1 MTSNPFSYVTSGGVV
16 NKRVKSSD
24 NDATLKD
31 LYDRFNKP
39 LQLDLTAIEY
49 HNGDKQLRYG
59 VKKALPYFVGGEFSD
74 HKRSD
79 ESIKTRTLIT
89 LDIEQSDIAGAAP
102 PPPQEIAAKL
112 EELGGCGWVYTS
124 ISHTPDR
131 PRYRVVLPLGKPIE
145 RSNEYDMG
153 EALKAST
160 LAAAKKL
167 GIEQWCAPESYV
179 LSQAMFLP
187 TMLKGMSFYQE
198 FVEGKVWSRV
208 VKKAPADIPD
218 EIEMPDKPKKDGPAD
233 IPDERPD
240 FILQAIKAAGLYLKP
255 NKRHPGMHFITCP
268 FSDEHGLVNE
278 TQTVY
283 YEAHFDG
290 NPKAAVKCFDT
301 VPDVDGKPH
310 LTIASLVR
318 YLKDAGH
325 ITEDQQAEAGVL
337 DDPDAFD
344 KLADIGQLLDTQ
356 PVPREWAI
364 EKFAPV
370 GKVTVL
376 AGPGGVSKSMM
387 MLHVLTYAAMGQAW
401 AGFKPEGVL
410 KSLYVSYEDD
420 KQELHKRINTL
431 ANELR
436 NVDDGTFDM
445 LYDVDSSIRRNL
457 RVYAAD
463 DNAAAWLLA
472 VKPDRYS
479 PAQRTQRVEWL
490 IDYVKS
496 RGIKLLCLDPAV
508 YTHQLAENDVADMAE
523 YMRILTQIAKHA
535 GCAVVVL
542 HHMNKGGANSS
553 LDDVTSG
560 SLRGASSFSDNAR
573 SVMTVVSMPIH
584 DAPTYGLPSDHDTVS
599 RYLVAKH
606 TKHNYSGSM
615 GVQVFERKGALLIPR
630 ADVVRLSAEEAQEA
644 REQQKREAAQRKM
657 LMLVPRALEILSE
670 ANQPVSQNFVGHEMN
685 AKPQVVKEVLQWC
698 VDQDYVEMSEG
709 PNRSRLHELNKNGRA
724 YLKLLK
730 KEAKNGL

>member
-1 MTSNPFSYVTSGGVV
+1 MGNPYSYVTNGGVT

-24 NDATLKD
+24 NDASLVD
-31 LYDRFNKP
+31 LYNQ
-39 LQLDLTAIEY
+39 LHEVTQLDLSAIEY
-49 HNGDKQLRYG
+49 HNGDKSLRYET
-59 VKKALPYFVGGEFSD
+59 KKALPYFVGGEFTNG
-74 HKRSD
+74 KRSD
-79 ESIKTRTLIT
+79 DSIKSRTLIT

-102 PPPQEIAAKL
+102 PPPSDIVNRL
-112 EELGGCGWVYTS
+112 EELGGEGWVYTS

-145 RSNEYDMG
+145 VGSDYDAG

-167 GIEQWCAPESYV
+167 GLTQWCAPESYV

-187 TMLKGMSFYQE
+187 AKLKGGTFYQRL
-198 FVEGKVWSRV
+198 VEGKAWSRV
-208 VKKAPADIPD
+208 VKKEPADIPD
-218 EIEMPDKPKKDGPAD
+218 NIPDAKKAPAD

-240 FILQAIKAAGLYLKP
+240 FILQAIKAAGLYIKP

-268 FSDEHGLVNE
+268 FADEHGLTNE

-290 NPKAAVKCFDT
+290 NPKPAVKCFDT

-318 YLKDAGH
+318 YLKDNDH
-325 ITEDQQAEAGVL
+325 LTQDQQTEAGVL

-344 KLADIGQLLDTQ
+344 KASDISVLLDSA

-401 AGFKPEGVL
+401 AGFNPEGTL

-420 KQELHKRINTL
+420 KQELHKRVNTL

-436 NVDDGTFDM
+436 TVDNGTFDM

-463 DNAAAWLLA
+463 DNAVAWLLA

-479 PAQRTQRVEWL
+479 PAQRTDRVDWL
-490 IDYVKS
+490 IDYIKS

-523 YMRILTQIAKHA
+523 YMRILTQIAKHG

-630 ADVVRLSAEEAQEA
+630 NDIIRLSAEEAQQA
-644 REQQKREAAQRKM
+644 REQQKQEAAQRKM
-657 LMLVPRALEILSE
+657 LGYVPRALEVLSE
-670 ANQPVSQNFVGHEMN
+670 VSEPVSQNYIAHEMN
-685 AKPQVVKEVLQWC
+685 AKPIIVKDVLSWC
-698 VDQDYVEMSEG
+698 VAQEYIEMSDG
-709 PNRSRLHELNKNGRA
+709 PNRSRLHELTKSGKT

-730 KEAKNGL
+730 KEANSL

>member
-1 MTSNPFSYVTSGGVV
+1 MGNPYSYVTNGGVT

-24 NDATLKD
+24 NDASLVD
-31 LYDRFNKP
+31 LYNQ
-39 LQLDLTAIEY
+39 LHGVTQLDLSAIEY
-49 HNGDKQLRYG
+49 HNGDKSLRYET
-59 VKKALPYFVGGEFSD
+59 KKALPYFVGGEFTNG
-74 HKRSD
+74 KRSD
-79 ESIKTRTLIT
+79 DSIKSRTLIT

-102 PPPQEIAAKL
+102 PPPSDIVNRL
-112 EELGGCGWVYTS
+112 EELGGEGWVYTS

-145 RSNEYDMG
+145 VGSDYDAG

-167 GIEQWCAPESYV
+167 GLTQWCAPESYV

-187 TMLKGMSFYQE
+187 AKLKGGTFYQRL
-198 FVEGKVWSRV
+198 VEGKAWSRV
-208 VKKAPADIPD
+208 VKKEPADIPD
-218 EIEMPDKPKKDGPAD
+218 NIPDAKKAPAD

-240 FILQAIKAAGLYLKP
+240 FILQAITAAGLYIKP

-268 FSDEHGLVNE
+268 FADEHGLVNE
-278 TQTVY
+278 THTVY

-290 NPKAAVKCFDT
+290 NPKPAVKCFDT

-318 YLKDAGH
+318 YLKDNDH
-325 ITEDQQAEAGVL
+325 LTQDQQTEAGVL

-344 KLADIGQLLDTQ
+344 KASDISVLLDTD
-356 PVPREWAI
+356 PVAREWAI

-387 MLHVLTYAAMGQAW
+387 MLHVLTYAAMGQSW
-401 AGFKPEGVL
+401 AGFNPEGTL

-420 KQELHKRINTL
+420 KQELHKRVNTL

-436 NVDDGTFDM
+436 TVDNGTFDM

-463 DNAAAWLLA
+463 DNAVAWLLA

-479 PAQRTQRVEWL
+479 PAQRTDRVDWL

-523 YMRILTQIAKHA
+523 YMRILTQIAKHG

-606 TKHNYSGSM
+606 TKHNYSSSM
-615 GVQVFERKGALLIPR
+615 GIQVFERKGALLIPR
-630 ADVVRLSAEEAQEA
+630 NDIIRLSAEEAQQA
-644 REQQKREAAQRKM
+644 REQQKQEAAQRKM
-657 LMLVPRALEILSE
+657 LGYVPRALEVLSE
-670 ANQPVSQNFVGHEMN
+670 VSEPVSQNYIAHEMN
-685 AKPQVVKEVLQWC
+685 AKPAIVKDVLFWC
-698 VDQDYVEMSEG
+698 VAQEYIEMSDG
-709 PNRSRLHELNKNGRA
+709 PNRSRLHELTKSGKT

-730 KEAKNGL
+730 KEANL

>member
-1 MTSNPFSYVTSGGVV
+1 MGNPYSYVTNGGVT

-24 NDATLKD
+24 NDASLVD
-31 LYDRFNKP
+31 LYNQ
-39 LQLDLTAIEY
+39 LHEVTQLDLSAIEY
-49 HNGDKQLRYG
+49 HNGDKSLRYET
-59 VKKALPYFVGGEFSD
+59 KKALPYFVGGEFTNG
-74 HKRSD
+74 KRSD
-79 ESIKTRTLIT
+79 DSIKSRTLIT

-102 PPPQEIAAKL
+102 PPPSDIVNRL
-112 EELGGCGWVYTS
+112 EELGGEGWVYTS

-145 RSNEYDMG
+145 TGSDYDAG

-160 LAAAKKL
+160 RAAAKKL
-167 GIEQWCAPESYV
+167 GLTQWCAPESYV

-187 TMLKGMSFYQE
+187 AKLKGGTFYQRL
-198 FVEGKVWSRV
+198 VEGKAWSRI
-208 VKKAPADIPD
+208 VKKEPADIPD
-218 EIEMPDKPKKDGPAD
+218 NIPDAKKQPAD

-268 FSDEHGLVNE
+268 FADEHGLVNE

-290 NPKAAVKCFDT
+290 NPKPAVKCFDT

-318 YLKDAGH
+318 YLKDNDYL
-325 ITEDQQAEAGVL
+325 TQDQQTEAGVL

-344 KLADIGQLLDTQ
+344 KASDISVLLDTD
-356 PVPREWAI
+356 PVAREWAI

-401 AGFKPEGVL
+401 AGFNPEGTL

-420 KQELHKRINTL
+420 KQELHKRVNTL

-436 NVDDGTFDM
+436 TVDNGAFDM

-463 DNAAAWLLA
+463 DNAVAWLLA

-479 PAQRTQRVEWL
+479 PAQRTDRVDWL

-523 YMRILTQIAKHA
+523 YMRILTQIAKHG

-630 ADVVRLSAEEAQEA
+630 NDIIRLSAEEAQQA
-644 REQQKREAAQRKM
+644 REQQKQEAAQRKM
-657 LMLVPRALEILSE
+657 LGYVPRALEVLSE
-670 ANQPVSQNFVGHEMN
+670 VSEPVSQNYIAHEMN
-685 AKPQVVKEVLQWC
+685 AKPIIVKDVLSWC
-698 VDQDYVEMSEG
+698 VAQEYIEMSDG
-709 PNRSRLHELNKNGRA
+709 PNRSRLHELTKSGKT

-730 KEAKNGL
+730 KEANSL

>member
-1 MTSNPFSYVTSGGVV
+1 MAPNPYSYVVSGGVV

-24 NDATLKD
+24 ADATLLD
-31 LYDRFNKP
+31 LYNQLHEPRE
-39 LQLDLTAIEY
+39 LDLTAIEY
-49 HNGDKQLRYG
+49 HNGDKQLRYD
-59 VKKALPYFVGGEFSD
+59 VKKALPYFVGGEFND
-74 HKRSD
+74 GKRSD
-79 ESIKTRTLIT
+79 DSIKNRTLLT

-102 PPPQEIAAKL
+102 PSPQSIVNRL

-145 RSNEYDMG
+145 RTTDYEFGN
-153 EALKAST
+153 ALKSST

-167 GIEQWCAPESYV
+167 GLTEWCAPESYV

-187 TMLKGMSFYQE
+187 AKLKGMQFYQR
-198 FVEGKVWSRV
+198 FVEGKAWNRV
-208 VKKAPADIPD
+208 VKKEPADIPD
-218 EIEMPDKPKKDGPAD
+218 NVEMPESTKKAPAD

-268 FSDEHGLVNE
+268 FVEEHGLSNE

-290 NPKAAVKCFDT
+290 NPKPAVKCFDT

-310 LTIASLVR
+310 LTIATLVR
-318 YLKDAGH
+318 FLRENNH
-325 ITEDQQAEAGVL
+325 LTQDQQTDAGVL
-337 DDPDAFD
+337 DDPEAFD
-344 KLADIGQLLDTQ
+344 READIGQLLDST
-356 PVPREWAI
+356 PTPREWAI

-387 MLHVLTYAAMGQAW
+387 MLHVLTYAAMGQEW

-436 NVDDGTFDM
+436 TVDGGTFDM
-445 LYDVDSSIRRNL
+445 LYDVDSSIRRNM

-463 DNAAAWLLA
+463 DNATAWLLA
-472 VKPDRYS
+472 TKPDRYS
-479 PAQRTQRVEWL
+479 PAERTARVDWL
-490 IDYVKS
+490 IDYIKT

-573 SVMTVVSMPIH
+573 SVLTVVSMPIH

-606 TKHNYSGSM
+606 TKHNYSSSM
-615 GVQVFERKGALLIPR
+615 GIQVFERKGALLIPR
-630 ADVVRLSAEEAQEA
+630 NDVIRLSPEEAQEA
-644 REQQKREAAQRKM
+644 RDTQKREAATRKM
-657 LMLVPRALEILSE
+657 LMLVPRALEVLEE
-670 ANQPVSQNFVGHEMN
+670 ANQPVSQNFVAHEMS
-685 AKPQVVKEVLQWC
+685 AKPATVKDVLQWC
-698 VDQDYVEMSEG
+698 VDQDYVEMSDG
-709 PNRSRLHELNKNGRA
+709 PNRSRLHELNKNGKT

>member
-1 MTSNPFSYVTSGGVV
+1 MSGNPYSYVVNGGVV
-16 NKRVKSSD
+16 NKRVKSSGA
-24 NDATLKD
+24 DATLKD
-31 LYDRFNKP
+31 LYE
-39 LQLDLTAIEY
+39 QLHRPTEVDLTAIEY

-59 VKKALPYFVGGEFSD
+59 VKKALPYFVGGEFED
-74 HKRSD
+74 GKRSD
-79 ESIKTRTLIT
+79 ESIKNRTLLT
-89 LDIEQSDIAGAAP
+89 LDIEQHDIAGAAP
-102 PPPQEIAAKL
+102 PNPQHIVERL
-112 EELGGCGWVYTS
+112 RELGGSGWVYTS

-131 PRYRVVLPLGKPIE
+131 PRYRVVLPLGKTIE
-145 RSNEYDMG
+145 RGQDYDFG

-160 LAAAKKL
+160 LSAAKKL
-167 GIEQWCAPESYV
+167 GLTEWCAPESYV

-187 TMLKGMSFYQE
+187 AKLKGMSFYQE
-198 FVEGKVWSRV
+198 FVEGKAWSCIA
-208 VKKAPADIPD
+208 KKAPADIPD
-218 EIEMPDKPKKDGPAD
+218 EIGGTDKTKKAPAD

-240 FILQAIKAAGLYLKP
+240 FILQAIKAAGLYLKA

-268 FSDEHGLVNE
+268 FADEHDVINE

-290 NPKAAVKCFDT
+290 NPKPAVKCFDT
-301 VPDVDGKPH
+301 APDEDGKPH
-310 LTIASLVR
+310 LTVDTLVR
-318 YLKDAGH
+318 FLRAEGH
-325 ITEDQQAEAGVL
+325 LTDDQQAQAGVM
-337 DDPDAFD
+337 DDPDEFD
-344 KLADIGQLLDTQ
+344 RLSDISALLDTE
-356 PVPREWAI
+356 PVAREWAI

-410 KSLYVSYEDD
+410 RSLYVSYEDD
-420 KQELHKRINTL
+420 KQELHKRVNTL
-431 ANELR
+431 AKELR
-436 NVDDGTFDM
+436 EADDGAFDM

-463 DNAAAWLLA
+463 DNATAWLLA
-472 VKPDRYS
+472 TKLDRYS
-479 PAQRTQRVEWL
+479 PAQRTSRVEWL
-490 IDYVKS
+490 IGYVKS

-584 DAPTYGLPSDHDTVS
+584 DAPTYGLPADHDTVS

-615 GVQVFERKGALLIPR
+615 GVQVFERKGALLIPCT
-630 ADVVRLSAEEAQEA
+630 DILKLSAEEAQEA
-644 REQQKREAAQRKM
+644 REQQKREAATRKM
-657 LMLVPRALEILSE
+657 LMLVPRALEVLEESGD
-670 ANQPVSQNFVGHEMN
+670 AVSQNFVAHEMN
-685 AKPQVVKEVLQWC
+685 AKPATVKEVLQWC
-698 VDQDYVEMSEG
+698 VDQDYVEMSDG
-709 PNRSRLHELNKNGRA
+709 PNRSRLHELNKNGKT

-730 KEAKNGL
+730 KEAKNG

>member
-1 MTSNPFSYVTSGGVV
+1 MAQNPYSYVINGGVV
-16 NKRVKSSD
+16 NKRVKASSP
-24 NDATLKD
+24 DATLAEMYNE
-31 LYDRFNKP
+31 LHRP
-39 LQLDLTAIEY
+39 IELDLTAIEY
-49 HNGDKQLRYG
+49 HNGDKALRYG
-59 VKKALPYFVGGEFSD
+59 VKKTLPYFVGGEFTD
-74 HKRSD
+74 GKRSD
-79 ESIKTRTLIT
+79 DSIKNRTLLT

-102 PPPQEIAAKL
+102 PSPQSIVARL
-112 EELGGCGWVYTS
+112 EDLGGCGWVYTS

-131 PRYRVVLPLGKPIE
+131 PRYRVVLPLGKPLE
-145 RSNEYDMG
+145 RTNNYDFG
-153 EALKAST
+153 QALKAST

-167 GIEQWCAPESYV
+167 GLADWCAPESYV

-187 TMLKGMSFYQE
+187 AKLKGMSFYQRY
-198 FVEGKVWSRV
+198 VEGKAWSRV
-208 VKKAPADIPD
+208 VKKEPADIPD
-218 EIEMPDKPKKDGPAD
+218 EIEMPESTKKAPAD

-268 FSDEHGLVNE
+268 FVDEHGLSNE

-290 NPKAAVKCFDT
+290 NPKPAVKCFDT

-318 YLKDAGH
+318 YLKDNNH
-325 ITEDQQAEAGVL
+325 LTQDQQTDAGVL
-337 DDPDAFD
+337 DDPEAFD
-344 KLADIGQLLDTQ
+344 READIGQLLDSN

-401 AGFKPEGVL
+401 AGFQPEGVL

-431 ANELR
+431 AHELR
-436 NVDDGTFDM
+436 TVDGGTFDM

-463 DNAAAWLLA
+463 DNAVAWLLA
-472 VKPDRYS
+472 SKPDRYS
-479 PAQRTQRVEWL
+479 PAQRTSRVDWL
-490 IDYVKS
+490 IDYIKT

-584 DAPTYGLPSDHDTVS
+584 DAPTYSLPSDHDTVS

-615 GVQVFERKGALLIPR
+615 GIQVFERKGALLIPR
-630 ADVVRLSAEEAQEA
+630 TDILRLSAEEAQEA
-644 REQQKREAAQRKM
+644 RDSQKREAMQRKM
-657 LMLVPRALEILSE
+657 LMLVPRALEVLFE
-670 ANQPVSQNFVGHEMN
+670 ANQPVSQNFVAHEMN
-685 AKPQVVKEVLQWC
+685 AKPATVKDVLQWC
-698 VDQDYVEMSEG
+698 VDQDYVDMSDG
-709 PNRSRLHELNKNGRA
+709 PNRSRLHELNKNGKT

-730 KEAKNGL
+730 KEAIK

>member
-1 MTSNPFSYVTSGGVV
+1 MANNPYSYVVSGGVV
-16 NKRVKSSD
+16 NKRVRTSD
-24 NDATLKD
+24 ADATLQD
-31 LYDRFNKP
+31 LYDQLHKP
-39 LQLDLTAIEY
+39 LELDLTAIEY

-59 VKKALPYFVGGEFSD
+59 VKKALPYFVGGEFTDS
-74 HKRSD
+74 KRSD
-79 ESIKTRTLIT
+79 DSIKTRTMLT
-89 LDIEQSDIAGAAP
+89 LDVEQHDIAGAAP
-102 PPPQEIAAKL
+102 PPPQEIASKL
-112 EELGGCGWVYTS
+112 HELGGCGWVYTS

-145 RSNEYDMG
+145 RGSDYDMG

-160 LAAAKKL
+160 LAAAAKL
-167 GIEQWCAPESYV
+167 GIAEWCAPESYV

-187 TMLKGMSFYQE
+187 AKLKGMAFYQE
-198 FVEGKVWSRV
+198 FVEGKAWSRV
-208 VKKAPADIPD
+208 AKKPPADIPD
-218 EIEMPDKPKKDGPAD
+218 EVERPKKEVAD

-240 FILQAIKAAGLYLKP
+240 FILEAIKAAGLYIKA
-255 NKRHPGMHFITCP
+255 NKRHPGMHFIKCP
-268 FSDEHGLVNE
+268 FEDEHGVINE

-290 NPKAAVKCFDT
+290 NPKPAVKCFDT

-310 LTIASLVR
+310 LSIPSLVR

-325 ITEDQQAEAGVL
+325 VTDEQQAEAGVL

-344 KLADIGQLLDTQ
+344 KLADIGALLDTE
-356 PVPREWAI
+356 PVAREWAI

-387 MLHVLTYAAMGQAW
+387 MLHVLTYAAMGQPW
-401 AGFKPEGVL
+401 AGFKPEGIL
-410 KSLYVSYEDD
+410 RSLYVSYEDD

-431 ANELR
+431 ANDLR
-436 NVDDGTFDM
+436 TVDDGTFDM
-445 LYDVDSSIRRNL
+445 LYDVNSSIRKNL

-463 DNAAAWLLA
+463 DNAVAWLLA
-472 VKPDRYS
+472 TKPDRYS
-479 PAQRTQRVEWL
+479 PAQRTARVDWL
-490 IDYVKS
+490 IGYIKS

-584 DAPTYGLPSDHDTVS
+584 DAPTYGLAADHDTVS

-615 GVQVFERKGALLIPR
+615 GIQVFERKGALLIPR
-630 ADVVRLSAEEAQEA
+630 TDILRLSAEEAQEA
-644 REQQKREAAQRKM
+644 RDAQKREAVQRKT
-657 LMLVPRALEILSE
+657 LMLVPRALEVLME
-670 ANQPVSQNFVGHEMN
+670 AQSAVSQNFVAHEMN
-685 AKPQVVKEVLQWC
+685 AKPATVKDVLQWC
-698 VDQDYVEMSEG
+698 VDNDYVEMSEG
-709 PNRSRLHELNKNGRA
+709 PNRSRLHELNKNGKT

-730 KEAKNGL
+730 KEAQNGR

>member
-1 MTSNPFSYVTSGGVV
+1 MASNPYSYVVNGGVV
-16 NKRVKSSD
+16 NKRVKASGS
-24 NDATLKD
+24 DATLED
-31 LYDRFNKP
+31 LYNQLHEPR
-39 LQLDLTAIEY
+39 QLDLTAIEY
-49 HNGDKQLRYG
+49 HNGDKQLKYDI
-59 VKKALPYFVGGEFSD
+59 KKALPYFVGGEFKD
-74 HKRSD
+74 GKRSD
-79 ESIKTRTLIT
+79 DSIKNRTLLT
-89 LDIEQSDIAGAAP
+89 LDIEQHDIAGAAP
-102 PPPQEIAAKL
+102 PPPETIVDVL
-112 EELGGCGWVYTS
+112 RSLGGCGWVYTS

-131 PRYRVVLPLGKPIE
+131 PRYRVVLPLGKAIE
-145 RSNEYDMG
+145 QTGEYDMG
-153 EALKAST
+153 QALKAST

-167 GIEQWCAPESYV
+167 GLTDWCAPESYV

-187 TMLKGMSFYQE
+187 AKLKGMAFYQE
-198 FVEGKVWSRV
+198 FVQGKSWSRV
-208 VKKAPADIPD
+208 VKKEPADIPD
-218 EIEMPDKPKKDGPAD
+218 EIEMPEKAKKAPAD

-240 FILQAIKAAGLYLKP
+240 FILQGIKAAGLYLHA

-268 FSDEHGLVNE
+268 FADEHGLVNE

-290 NPKAAVKCFDT
+290 NPKPAVKCFDT

-310 LTIASLVR
+310 LTIPSLVR
-318 YLKDAGH
+318 YLRAEGH
-325 ITEDQQAEAGVL
+325 LTDDQQAEAGVL
-337 DDPDAFD
+337 DDPDQFD
-344 KLADIGQLLDTQ
+344 RESDIGQLLDST

-387 MLHVLTYAAMGQAW
+387 MLHVLTYAAMGQEW
-401 AGFKPEGVL
+401 AGFKPDGVL

-436 NVDDGTFDM
+436 TVDDGTFDM
-445 LYDVDSSIRRNL
+445 LYDVNSSIRRNL

-463 DNAAAWLLA
+463 DNAVAWLLA
-472 VKPDRYS
+472 TKPDRFS
-479 PAQRTQRVEWL
+479 PAQRTQRVDWL
-490 IDYVKS
+490 IDYIKT

-535 GCAVVVL
+535 FCAVVVL

-615 GVQVFERKGALLIPR
+615 GIQVFERKGALLIPR
-630 ADVVRLSAEEAQEA
+630 NDVIRLSAEEAQEA
-644 REQQKREAAQRKM
+644 RDQQKREAMQRKM
-657 LMLVPRALEILSE
+657 LMLVPRALEVLDN
-670 ANQPVSQNFVGHEMN
+670 ANQAVSQNFVAHEMN
-685 AKPQVVKEVLQWC
+685 AKPATVKDVLQWC
-698 VDQDYVEMSEG
+698 ADQDYVEISEG
-709 PNRSRLHELNKNGRA
+709 PNRSRLHELNKNGKT

-730 KEAKNGL
+730 KEAKNG

>member
-1 MTSNPFSYVTSGGVV
+1 MGNPYSYVINGGVT

-24 NDATLKD
+24 NDATLVD
-31 LYDRFNKP
+31 LYNQ
-39 LQLDLTAIEY
+39 LHEVTQLDLSAIEY
-49 HNGDKQLRYG
+49 HNGDKSLRYET
-59 VKKALPYFVGGEFSD
+59 KKALPYFVGGEFSNGE
-74 HKRSD
+74 RSD
-79 ESIKTRTLIT
+79 ASIKSRTLIT

-102 PPPQEIAAKL
+102 PSPQSIVNRL
-112 EELGGCGWVYTS
+112 EELGGAGWVYTS

-131 PRYRVVLPLGKPIE
+131 PRYRVVLPLGRPIVVE
-145 RSNEYDMG
+145 GSSDAG
-153 EALKAST
+153 GTLKEST

-167 GIEQWCAPESYV
+167 GLTEWCAPESYV

-187 TMLKGMSFYQE
+187 AKLKGGTFYQRL
-198 FVEGKVWSRV
+198 VEGKAWSRV
-208 VKKAPADIPD
+208 VKKEPADIPD
-218 EIEMPDKPKKDGPAD
+218 NIPDSKKAPAD

-268 FSDEHGLVNE
+268 FADEHGLTNE

-290 NPKAAVKCFDT
+290 NPKPAVKCFDT

-318 YLKDAGH
+318 YLKDNDH
-325 ITEDQQAEAGVL
+325 LTQDQQTEAGVL

-344 KLADIGQLLDTQ
+344 KASDISVLLDTD
-356 PVPREWAI
+356 PVARQWAI

-387 MLHVLTYAAMGQAW
+387 MLHVLTYAAMGQSW
-401 AGFKPEGVL
+401 AGFNPEGTL

-420 KQELHKRINTL
+420 KQELHKRVNTL

-436 NVDDGTFDM
+436 TVDNGAFDM

-463 DNAAAWLLA
+463 DNAVSWLLA

-479 PAQRTQRVEWL
+479 PAQRTDRVDWL
-490 IDYVKS
+490 IDYIKS

-523 YMRILTQIAKHA
+523 YMRILTQIAKHG

-630 ADVVRLSAEEAQEA
+630 NDIIRLSAEEAQQA
-644 REQQKREAAQRKM
+644 REQQKQEAAQRKM
-657 LMLVPRALEILSE
+657 LSYVPRALDVLNEVSE
-670 ANQPVSQNFVGHEMN
+670 PVSQNYIAHEMN
-685 AKPQVVKEVLQWC
+685 AKPIIVKDVLSWC
-698 VDQDYVEMSEG
+698 VAQEYIEMSDG
-709 PNRSRLHELNKNGRA
+709 PNRSRLHELTKSGKT

-730 KEAKNGL
+730 KEANS